1 MTIRDLLVHIDQTQ
15 AAQVR
20 LEAGLKLAERFGAHL
35 TALYLAAEPFM
46 RSAAG
51 FHLPADVVREHLRH
65 AEAEAEPVFAA
76 AIRAA
81 ERRGVELETRLETG
95 SLDRL
100 PSILA
105 INAHP
110 PEKVKS
116 AIAKA
121 HRAKTRRLRGVFAL

>member
-76 AIRAA
+76 ARQAA
-81 ERRGVELETRLETG
+81 EQRGVELETRLETG
-95 SLDRL
+95 SLDR
-100 PSILA
+100 
-105 INAHP
+105 
-110 PEKVKS
+110 S
-116 AIAKA
+116 AGDPGAD
-121 HRAKTRRLRGVFAL
+121 RAQRRPDRGGRAEAGGKWDG